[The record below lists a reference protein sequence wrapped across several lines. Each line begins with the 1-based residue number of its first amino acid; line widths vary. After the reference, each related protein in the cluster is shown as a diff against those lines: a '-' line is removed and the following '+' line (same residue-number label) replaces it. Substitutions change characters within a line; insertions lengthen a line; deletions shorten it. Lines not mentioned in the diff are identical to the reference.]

1 MILSY
6 SQLKKKVEKLEKINK
21 KNLRLKKKV
30 EKLEKN
36 LNFYKKQNKML
47 VIENEKKINDIRKE
61 IVYTPEAMYTKY
73 KLPKLSKTS

>member
-6 SQLKKKVEKLEKINK
+6 SQLKKKVEKLNNR
-21 KNLRLKKKV
+21 NLCLKKKV

-36 LNFYKKQNKML
+36 LDFYKKQNKML
-47 VIENEKKINDIRKE
+47 IIENEKKINDIRKE